1 MLSRSLDER
10 RKIETAPDTAMS
22 FLLEARHVGEQ
33 RRRNKIMTLLVMGC
47 FALSF
52 TFLGYT
58 FDYLMGTFNN
68 FQVITIP
75 VAAVIIISISFNLID
90 GLNERFFAQS
100 PEDDI
105 QYYSNK
111 ATIWMAST
119 AFIVTVWM
127 VSYELAY
134 IDPHTFGKTK
144 ALIVLGET
152 SPYGVMVGGLLGVG
166 AAFST
171 LQWGAYSILR
181 SVEAAPADG
190 SFEGDRRVLSA
201 VEEVSKAAGIPAPAV
216 FIVQDDAPN
225 AFAIGRSPRHASIVV
240 SQGLLEAL
248 SPEEIEGVVAHE
260 ISHIR
265 SYDIRLGTAATALFG
280 SVALLTHWAK
290 LATSKGGTAALALPK
305 IRSVRK
311 ILLLVFW
318 LLSLFVVPL
327 VTYALVVLTFRHRE
341 YLADASAAELTHDP
355 DALARALTKIE
366 QAVGTSTMLRRNTAH
381 LCIIDPMNRAFNS
394 KEGWFAD
401 ILATH
406 PPTAKRIFALESMV
420 SWCKPTL
427 AHS

>member
-1 MLSRSLDER
+1 
-10 RKIETAPDTAMS
+10 MS

-33 RRRNKIMTLLVMGC
+33 RTRNKIMTLLVMGC

-68 FQVITIP
+68 LQLITIP
-75 VAAVIIISISFNLID
+75 VAVVLIISTGFNLID
-90 GLNERFFAQS
+90 GLNERFSDQS
-100 PEDDI
+100 PEDDS
-105 QYYSNK
+105 QDYSIK
-111 ATIWMAST
+111 AAIWMIST
-119 AFIVTVWM
+119 TLIIMVWM
-127 VSYELAY
+127 VFYELAY
-134 IDPHTFGKTK
+134 IDPHTFGKPK

-152 SPYGVMVGGLLGVG
+152 SPYGVMVGALLGVG

-190 SFEGDRRVLSA
+190 SFEGDHPVLSA

-240 SQGLLEAL
+240 SQGLLDTL
-248 SPEEIEGVVAHE
+248 SPEEIKGVVAHE

-265 SYDIRLGTAATALFG
+265 SYDIRLRTAVTALFG
-280 SVALLTHWAK
+280 SVVLLSHWAIH
-290 LATSKGGTAALALPK
+290 ATSKGGKAALALPK
-305 IRSVRK
+305 IRSVKK

-327 VTYALVVLTFRHRE
+327 VTFAVVVLTFRHRE

-355 DALARALTKIE
+355 DALAHALTKIE
-366 QAVGTSTMLRRNTAH
+366 QAVGTSTMLRSNTAH

-401 ILATH
+401 MLATH
-406 PPTAKRIFALESMV
+406 PPTTKRILALESMV
-420 SWCKPTL
+420 SWYKPTV